1 MRSYRPCPLV
11 TDIKGTGRY
20 FWVPFFFF
28 RFLSFVC
35 AMFKLCTVEGFSFV
49 SMSLIF
55 CFQVTTFSM
64 PLVVQLKRMANN
76 LVSSFLEIRCNGCNG
91 PQMVVSPAPRPPE
104 WSTVSST
111 TPQSHD
117 YHPPPH
123 HPLDHPNNLVRVGT
137 HQLSI
142 ACAACSEFFIDKYSK
157 KTLIWSANH
166 HQQKPPQQ
174 LIFPGRMWRSGCSPP
189 AMVFGNSQIQQLGAQ
204 KDRSKW
210 KGHFPNE
217 GWTVSGSAI
226 VGICRSLIW
235 CFSFVC
241 FT

>member
-1 MRSYRPCPLV
+1 MGPRWLCLQPLGHLNDQQCRPPPPRATITILLLIILLITQTTLWELGPINSRLHV
-11 TDIKGTGRY
+11 QH
-20 FWVPFFFF
+20 VQN
-28 RFLSFVC
+28 S
-35 AMFKLCTVEGFSFV
+35 
-49 SMSLIF
+49 SLINIQKKLLF
-55 CFQVTTFSM
+55 GQRIITS
-64 PLVVQLKRMANN
+64 R
-76 LVSSFLEIRCNGCNG
+76 
-91 PQMVVSPAPRPPE
+91 SP
-104 WSTVSST
+104 
-111 TPQSHD
+111 H
-117 YHPPPH
+117 
-123 HPLDHPNNLVRVGT
+123 
-137 HQLSI
+137 
-142 ACAACSEFFIDKYSK
+142 
-157 KTLIWSANH
+157 
-166 HQQKPPQQ
+166 QQ